1 MTKAIVLTT
10 QRTGSTFLVESLR
23 SHPEV
28 CCRGEMLAGGHM
40 RNPPGLIYKSRLATK
55 AWRYLTS
62 GAVFPTRMMDR
73 YFARTDRP
81 VMAFKAMYN
90 QIRPP
95 WTLRYLR
102 EHTEIRVLHLRRHN
116 LLKQYVS
123 HQLIHVKRDDHW
135 DPHTTEPVAPASI
148 VVSPDAALDFL
159 RRLRA
164 EYEAHERMF
173 ERHPRLQLSY
183 ESMIDGNALAA
194 GVARDICDFLG
205 IAQRPMHSRLVKM
218 NPERLDEMI
227 ANYDEVA
234 RAIGKTEFAD
244 LLD

>member
-10 QRTGSTFLVESLR
+10 QRTGSTFLVQCLR

-28 CCRGEMLAGGHM
+28 HCLGEMLAGGHVHI
-40 RNPPGLIYKSRLATK
+40 PSLVYKSRYATK
-55 AWRYLTS
+55 AYRYLTS
-62 GAVFPTRMMDR
+62 GAMFPTRMMDR

-123 HQLIHVKRDDHW
+123 HALIHVKRDDHW
-135 DPHTTEPVAPASI
+135 DPHTTAPVTPVSI
-148 VVSPDAALDFL
+148 VVSADDAVRYL

-164 EYEAHERMF
+164 EHDAHERMF
-173 ERHPRLQLSY
+173 ARHPRLSLTY
-183 ESMIDGNALAA
+183 ESMIDGDALAA

-205 IAQRPMHSRLVKM
+205 IAQQPMHSKLVKL
-218 NPERLDEMI
+218 NPQRLREMI
-227 ANYDEVA
+227 TNYDEVS
-234 RAIGKTEFAD
+234 RRIRQTEFAD